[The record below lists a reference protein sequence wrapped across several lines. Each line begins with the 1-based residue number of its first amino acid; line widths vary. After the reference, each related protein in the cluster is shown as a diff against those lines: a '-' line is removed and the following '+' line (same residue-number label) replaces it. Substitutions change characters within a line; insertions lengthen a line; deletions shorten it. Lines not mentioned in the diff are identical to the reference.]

1 MLLTERDY
9 SLSILFRGGGAI
21 LPPIP
26 PPLSRRIVRWGNQ
39 KTNRMKLTETP
50 EETKLIDDLFARAEE
65 ELSWGQ
71 FITEATSREDAL
83 ISLREN
89 GSFDIL
95 ETCCRIRYERC
106 VYLD

>member
-1 MLLTERDY
+1 
-9 SLSILFRGGGAI
+9 
-21 LPPIP
+21 
-26 PPLSRRIVRWGNQ
+26 
-39 KTNRMKLTETP
+39 MKLTETP

-71 FITEATSREDAL
+71 FITEATSREEAL

-95 ETCCRIRYERC
+95 ETCCRIRYERE
-106 VYLD
+106 VYFE